1 MKRLIIVLVLIVL
14 GPTLLSAR
22 SQSPNEQQAQDF
34 KPLSQQAQDSQDQ
47 SLMTVAH
54 IKKLVD
60 TGQCK
65 EAQQAFEQLKTDF
78 PEITV
83 IHSNDLDLFIQA
95 EILRCRGK
103 LSEAAGSFR
112 KLLDEFPAG
121 RFYDAALDRQFR
133 IATAFLAGH
142 KRPFLGIFKIKG
154 YSLGVRLMEDISYR
168 VPLDD
173 PAGMGTKAALAVAE
187 HYQQR
192 KMYEEAFHRWAEI
205 HEQHGTNRLGKQA
218 LLEMAECR
226 QALYK
231 GHQYDT
237 SDLIGRPLNP
247 QSYYDSAK
255 SSYEK
260 FKRQYP
266 QDADGFNV
274 EKRLNEIDEQLAVK
288 QFETGRY
295 YQERGNMLSA
305 NLYYRMVVDRWPRTE
320 TAKTAAQMLQNAA
333 PEENNE

>member
-1 MKRLIIVLVLIVL
+1 MPKYKIRLIIVLNVMLMLV
-14 GPTLLSAR
+14 PFSVVSADIR
-22 SQSPNEQQAQDF
+22 FSDQDR
-34 KPLSQQAQDSQDQ
+34 QDGFSIA
-47 SLMTVAH
+47 VAH
-54 IKKLVD
+54 IKILVD
-60 TGQCK
+60 TGQCR

-78 PEITV
+78 PEVVGTD
-83 IHSNDLDLFIQA
+83 SDDLGLFIKA

-103 LSEAAGSFR
+103 LSDASAGFR
-112 KLLDEFPAG
+112 KLLDDFPDG
-121 RFYDAALDRQFR
+121 KFYDAALDRQFR

-142 KRPFLGIFKIKG
+142 KRPFLGVFKIKG

-168 VPLDD
+168 IPLDD
-173 PAGMGTKAALAVAE
+173 PAGMGTKAALAVAQ

-205 HEQHGTNRLGKQA
+205 HEQHGSNQLGKQA

-226 QALYK
+226 EALYK
-231 GHQYDT
+231 GHRYDT

-266 QDADGFNV
+266 QDADEFNI
-274 EKRLNEIDEQLAVK
+274 EKRIKEIDEQLAVK
-288 QFETGRY
+288 QFEIGRY

-305 NLYYRMVVDRWPRTE
+305 NLYYRMVVNRWPRTE
-320 TAKTAAQMLQNAA
+320 TAKMAAEKLAQNAA
-333 PEENNE
+333 PEEKNE

>member
-1 MKRLIIVLVLIVL
+1 MPKYKIRLIIVLNVMLMLV
-14 GPTLLSAR
+14 PFSVVSADIR
-22 SQSPNEQQAQDF
+22 FSDQDR
-34 KPLSQQAQDSQDQ
+34 QDGFSIA
-47 SLMTVAH
+47 VAH
-54 IKKLVD
+54 IKILVD
-60 TGQCK
+60 TGQCR

-78 PEITV
+78 PEVVGTD
-83 IHSNDLDLFIQA
+83 SDDLGLFIKA

-103 LSEAAGSFR
+103 LSDASAGFR
-112 KLLDEFPAG
+112 KLLDDFPDG
-121 RFYDAALDRQFR
+121 KFYDAALDRQFR

-142 KRPFLGIFKIKG
+142 KRPFLGVFKIKG

-168 VPLDD
+168 IPLDD
-173 PAGMGTKAALAVAE
+173 PAGMGTKAALAVAQ

-205 HEQHGTNRLGKQA
+205 HEQHGTNQLGKQA

-226 QALYK
+226 EALYK

-266 QDADGFNV
+266 QDADEFNI
-274 EKRLNEIDEQLAVK
+274 EKRIKEIDEQLAVK
-288 QFETGRY
+288 QFEIGRY

-305 NLYYRMVVDRWPRTE
+305 NLYYRMVVNRWPRTE
-320 TAKTAAQMLQNAA
+320 TAKMAAEKLAQNAA
-333 PEENNE
+333 PEEKNE

>member
-1 MKRLIIVLVLIVL
+1 MPKYKIRLIIVLNVMLMLV
-14 GPTLLSAR
+14 PFTVVSADIR
-22 SQSPNEQQAQDF
+22 FS
-34 KPLSQQAQDSQDQ
+34 DQ
-47 SLMTVAH
+47 GREDRFSMAVAR

-60 TGQCK
+60 AGRCK
-65 EAQQAFEQLKTDF
+65 DAQRSFEQLKTDF
-78 PEITV
+78 PEMAGTD
-83 IHSNDLDLFIQA
+83 SDDLDLFIEA

-103 LSEAAGSFR
+103 LSDASAGFR
-112 KLLDEFPAG
+112 KLLDDFPDG
-121 RFYDAALDRQFR
+121 GFYDAALDRQFR

-154 YSLGVRLMEDISYR
+154 YALGVRLMEDISYR

-173 PAGMGTKAALAVAE
+173 PAGMGTKAALAVAR

-192 KMYEEAFHRWAEI
+192 KMYEEAFYRWAEI
-205 HEQHGTNRLGKQA
+205 HEQHGGNQLGKQA
-218 LLEMAECR
+218 LLQMAECR

-255 SSYEK
+255 SNYEK

-266 QDADGFNV
+266 QDADGFNI

-288 QFETGRY
+288 QFEIGRY

-320 TAKTAAQMLQNAA
+320 TAKMAAEKIAQNAA
-333 PEENNE
+333 PDEKNE

>member
-1 MKRLIIVLVLIVL
+1 MYKIRIIIVLSVMLILTPFSMV
-14 GPTLLSAR
+14 SAEILF
-22 SQSPNEQQAQDF
+22 SD
-34 KPLSQQAQDSQDQ
+34 QDQ
-47 SLMTVAH
+47 QNRFSIAVAH
-54 IKKLVD
+54 IKILVD

-65 EAQQAFEQLKTDF
+65 EAQQAFEQLKTDY

-83 IHSNDLDLFIQA
+83 IHSDDLDLFIQA
-95 EILRCRGK
+95 EILRCQGK
-103 LSEAAGSFR
+103 LSKASASFR
-112 KLLDEFPAG
+112 KLLDDFPEG
-121 RFYDAALDRQFR
+121 KFYDAALDRQFR

-142 KRPFLGIFKIKG
+142 KRPFLGIFTIKG

-168 VPLDD
+168 VPLAD
-173 PAGMGTKAALAVAE
+173 PDGMGTKAALAVAE

-218 LLEMAECR
+218 LLEMAQCR
-226 QALYK
+226 EALYR
-231 GHQYDT
+231 GHPYDT

-255 SSYEK
+255 SNYEK

-266 QDADGFNV
+266 QDADEFNI
-274 EKRLNEIDEQLAVK
+274 EKRINEIDEQLAVK
-288 QFETGRY
+288 QYETGRY
-295 YQERGNMLSA
+295 YQERGNLLSA
-305 NLYYRMVVDRWPRTE
+305 NLYYRMVVNSWPETE
-320 TAKTAAQMLQNAA
+320 AAKMAAEKLAQHAA

>member
-1 MKRLIIVLVLIVL
+1 MPKFKIRLIIVLSVMLMPAPFAVVIADIRF
-14 GPTLLSAR
+14 SD
-22 SQSPNEQQAQDF
+22 QDR
-34 KPLSQQAQDSQDQ
+34 QDGFS
-47 SLMTVAH
+47 MAVAH
-54 IKKLVD
+54 IKVLVD
-60 TGQCK
+60 TGRCR
-65 EAQQAFEQLKTDF
+65 EAQQAFEKLKTDF

-83 IHSNDLDLFIQA
+83 IDSNDLELFIQA
-95 EILRCRGK
+95 EILRCNGK
-103 LSEAAGSFR
+103 LSEASAGFR
-112 KLLDEFPAG
+112 KLLDEYPDG

-133 IATAFLAGH
+133 IAAAFLAGQ

-168 VPLDD
+168 VSLDD

-192 KMYEEAFHRWAEI
+192 EKYEEAFHRWAEI

-218 LLEMAECR
+218 LLQMAECR
-226 QALYK
+226 RALYK
-231 GHQYDT
+231 GHPYDT

-266 QDADGFNV
+266 QDADGFSI

-288 QFETGRY
+288 QFEIGRY

-305 NLYYRMVVDRWPRTE
+305 SLYYRMVVDRWPRTE
-320 TAKTAAQMLQNAA
+320 TAKKAAQMLVQNAA
-333 PEENNE
+333 PEENDG